1 MKRSRTAAGAAAFCA
16 GLISLGVAAACG
28 EGSASPTVPRLS
40 ASGGAGTGTATST
53 DNPNAVGGDGSADR
67 RARLHAAAQCIR
79 THGAPQYQDPLLT
92 ADGYV
97 YTDDVSLRD
106 IEQPQLT
113 AIDTAC
119 HDLINAANF
128 SMRDQGPPPP
138 KMIAAGVKSARC
150 LRANGL
156 PDYKDPTVDTPFSPG
171 KGFGLNPQS
180 LPAAGKRDP
189 TVQRAL
195 HACRSLLDDEAA
207 LSSLGNLG
215 RA

>member
-1 MKRSRTAAGAAAFCA
+1 MKHNRVAAALSV
-16 GLISLGVAAACG
+16 GLISLGVAAACSDG
-28 EGSASPTVPRLS
+28 PAAPTVPHLS
-40 ASGGAGTGTATST
+40 VSGGTGSSTGTDRTT
-53 DNPNAVGGDGSADR
+53 DNPNAVRGDSSADR

-97 YTDDVSLRD
+97 YTDEVGLRGV
-106 IEQPQLT
+106 EQSQMT

-119 HDLINAANF
+119 HDLITAAKF
-128 SMRDQGPPPP
+128 SIKDQGPPPP
-138 KMIAAGVKSARC
+138 KMIAAGVKSAQC

-156 PDYKDPTVDTPFSPG
+156 PRYQDPTVDSPFSPG
-171 KGFGLNPQS
+171 KGFGLDAQS

-189 TVQRAL
+189 GVQRAL
-195 HACRSLLDDEAA
+195 QACRRLLDEEAA

-215 RA
+215 NA